1 VSKIDK
7 SKQGRIAISKFDNCA
22 VVLGWLMESVWRKS
36 GIPWPSR
43 ESCNE
48 HTQNKQYHF
57 KYYTSY

>member
-7 SKQGRIAISKFDNCA
+7 SKKGRIAISKFDNCA
-22 VVLGWLMESVWRKS
+22 VVLVWLMESVLRKS
-36 GIPWPSR
+36 GILWPYR

-57 KYYTSY
+57 QYYTSY